1 MYKHLIFDYDGTVAD
16 SYPLFNEALQH
27 ALSLHGIVDDPANT
41 MRNLK
46 RSVGHAVRAYPDL
59 VEPKTLSREMYD
71 YYYSITLARCSLCPG
86 MRALLEAA
94 AGRGIDCY
102 IYTHSGS
109 EVASYLEKM
118 GVSDCFADLMT
129 ASEKFPRKPDP
140 TALLALCAR
149 NGLAPADCLMVG
161 DRDIDVAVG
170 HNAGMHGAL
179 YDPDGFYDADV
190 VGAEHNVCTL
200 DALIAVL

>member
-1 MYKHLIFDYDGTVAD
+1 MYKHLIFDFDGTVAD

-27 ALSLHGIVDDPANT
+27 VLAQHGIVDDPANT

-46 RSVGHAVRAYPDL
+46 RSVGVAVRAYPDRIDN
-59 VEPKTLSREMYD
+59 KILSREFFD
-71 YYYSITLARCSLCPG
+71 YYYSIAPLRCSLCPG
-86 MRALLEAA
+86 MRELLDAA
-94 AGRGIDCY
+94 TARGIRCY

-109 EVASYLEKM
+109 EVGAYLEKM
-118 GVSDCFADLMT
+118 GVREAFADLMT

-140 TALLALCAR
+140 TALLALCER
-149 NGLAPADCLMVG
+149 NGLAVEDCLMIG

-179 YDPDGFYDADV
+179 YDPDGFYDAAV
-190 VGAEHNVCTL
+190 VGAEHNVTRL
-200 DALIAVL
+200 DELIAVL